1 MYIDMSIQAMAVIAI
16 TIMALAFI
24 KYGLGNKK
32 GK

>member
-1 MYIDMSIQAMAVIAI
+1 MYIDMSIQAMCVIAI
-16 TIMALAFI
+16 TIIALALF